1 MENIK
6 AKLNSL
12 YVELACLLLG
22 AVIISGLFFV
32 VINRAGNKIITDF
45 FSDSSHIE
53 KLSEEYM
60 EDLQDYIDNAEVAT
74 NDSEKLTEWVRKQ
87 KIVSIQV
94 YKDEILTYDSNY
106 PDAAVEEAAAEG
118 EYYEWEYYYT
128 AEFADG
134 TADVFL
140 YGFFSYPLYSYAMIA
155 EILLAVILLVVI
167 VILGIRK
174 PVRYIGRLKA
184 ECEILGSGD
193 LDYQVTVQGKDELS
207 LLARGLDNMRIA
219 LRESNEKE
227 AELTAANRRMITEM
241 SHDLRTPLTSLL
253 IYTEILEKRAVK
265 DPQQLMEY
273 VRKIEKKARQIKRLS
288 DNIFEYALITEETE
302 AELGEPQ
309 TLWSLF
315 YDPLSEMTA
324 YLEERGY
331 TVGLQTN
338 RRPAS
343 SSDSGGDSRP
353 DDDSDSDRRQI
364 RVNEEYINR
373 IMDNIVSNIEKYA
386 DKSMPVRAEVVYT
399 EEYGGLAFQNGTACD
414 ARDRRKTEGSTNIG
428 LHNVEKMMK
437 NMNGY
442 CGVKQTENIF
452 EITLMFPWI
461 DYI

>member
-1 MENIK
+1 MH
-6 AKLNSL
+6 SL
-12 YVELACLLLG
+12 YFKLAGLLLA
-22 AVIISGLFFV
+22 AVAVSGLFFV
-32 VINRAGNKIITDF
+32 VINYAGEQMITKI

-53 KLSEEYM
+53 KLSEAYIQ
-60 EDLQDYIDNAEVAT
+60 DLQDYIDETKAAS
-74 NDSEKLTEWVRKQ
+74 NDSEKLTEWVRKR

-94 YKDEILTYDSNY
+94 YKNEILTYDSNY
-106 PDAAVEEAAAEG
+106 PDAAVEDAEAEG
-118 EYYEWEYYYT
+118 AYYDWEYYYT

-140 YGFFSYPLYSYAMIA
+140 YGFFSYPLYSYAMTA
-155 EILLAVILLVVI
+155 EILLAVILLVAI

-207 LLARGLDNMRIA
+207 LLARGLDNMRMA

-253 IYTEILEKRAVK
+253 IYTEILGKKAAK
-265 DPQQLMEY
+265 DPRQAMEY

-288 DNIFEYALITEETE
+288 DNIFEYALITEETK
-302 AELGEPQ
+302 AELGDPQ
-309 TLWSLF
+309 TLRELF

-324 YLEERGY
+324 YLGERGY
-331 TVGLQTN
+331 TVEL
-338 RRPAS
+338 
-343 SSDSGGDSRP
+343 RP
-353 DDDSDSDRRQI
+353 DTGSGSERRQI

-386 DKSMPVRAEVVYT
+386 DKSMPVRIETIYT
-399 EEYGGLAFQNGTACD
+399 EEYGGLAFRNGISCSTE
-414 ARDRRKTEGSTNIG
+414 DRRKTEGSTNIG

-437 NMNGY
+437 NMDGY
-442 CGVKQTENIF
+442 CRVKQTECIF
-452 EITLMFPWI
+452 EIALMFPWVLLM
-461 DYI
+461 YT

>member
-1 MENIK
+1 MH
-6 AKLNSL
+6 SL
-12 YVELACLLLG
+12 YFKLAGLLLA
-22 AVIISGLFFV
+22 AVAVSGLFFV
-32 VINRAGNKIITDF
+32 VINYAGEQMITKI

-53 KLSEEYM
+53 KLSEAYIQ
-60 EDLQDYIDNAEVAT
+60 DLQDYIDETKAAS
-74 NDSEKLTEWVRKQ
+74 NDSEKLTEWVRKR

-106 PDAAVEEAAAEG
+106 PDAAVEDAEAEG
-118 EYYEWEYYYT
+118 AYYDWEYYYT

-140 YGFFSYPLYSYAMIA
+140 YGFFSYPLYSYAMTA
-155 EILLAVILLVVI
+155 EILLAVILLVAI

-207 LLARGLDNMRIA
+207 LLARGLDNMRMA

-227 AELTAANRRMITEM
+227 AEITAANRRMITEM

-253 IYTEILEKRAVK
+253 IYTEILGKKAAK
-265 DPQQLMEY
+265 DPRQAMEY

-288 DNIFEYALITEETE
+288 DNIFEYALITEETK

-309 TLWSLF
+309 TLRELF

-324 YLEERGY
+324 YLGERGY
-331 TVGLQTN
+331 MVEL
-338 RRPAS
+338 
-343 SSDSGGDSRP
+343 RP
-353 DDDSDSDRRQI
+353 DTGSGSERRQI

-386 DKSMPVRAEVVYT
+386 DKSMPVRIETIYT
-399 EEYGGLAFQNGTACD
+399 EEYGGLAFRNGISCSTE
-414 ARDRRKTEGSTNIG
+414 DRRKTEGSTNIG

-437 NMNGY
+437 KMNGY
-442 CGVKQTENIF
+442 FRVKQTENIF
-452 EITLMFPWI
+452 EITLIFPWVKEK
-461 DYI
+461 

>member
-1 MENIK
+1 MH
-6 AKLNSL
+6 SL
-12 YVELACLLLG
+12 YFKLAGLLLA
-22 AVIISGLFFV
+22 AVAVSGLFFV
-32 VINRAGNKIITDF
+32 VINYAGEQMITKI

-53 KLSEEYM
+53 KLSEAYIQ
-60 EDLQDYIDNAEVAT
+60 DLQDYIDETKAAS
-74 NDSEKLTEWVRKQ
+74 NDSEKLTEWVRKR

-106 PDAAVEEAAAEG
+106 PDAAVEDAEAEG
-118 EYYEWEYYYT
+118 AYYDWEYYYT

-140 YGFFSYPLYSYAMIA
+140 YGFFSYPLYSYAMTA
-155 EILLAVILLVVI
+155 EILLAVILLVAI

-207 LLARGLDNMRIA
+207 LLARGLDNMRMA

-253 IYTEILEKRAVK
+253 IYTEILGKKAAK
-265 DPQQLMEY
+265 DPRQAMEY

-288 DNIFEYALITEETE
+288 DNIFEYALITEETK

-309 TLWSLF
+309 TLRELF

-324 YLEERGY
+324 YLGERGY
-331 TVGLQTN
+331 MVEL
-338 RRPAS
+338 
-343 SSDSGGDSRP
+343 RP
-353 DDDSDSDRRQI
+353 DTGSGSERRQI

-386 DKSMPVRAEVVYT
+386 DKSMPVRIETIYT
-399 EEYGGLAFQNGTACD
+399 EKYGGLVFRNGTVRD
-414 ARDRRKTEGSTNIG
+414 AGDRRMTEGSTNIG

-437 NMNGY
+437 NMSGY
-442 CGVKQTENIF
+442 CRVKQTECIF
-452 EITLMFPWI
+452 ELSLMFPWVKEK
-461 DYI
+461 

>member
-1 MENIK
+1 MH
-6 AKLNSL
+6 SL
-12 YVELACLLLG
+12 YFKLAGLLLA
-22 AVIISGLFFV
+22 AVAVSGLFFV
-32 VINRAGNKIITDF
+32 VINYAGEQMITKI

-53 KLSEEYM
+53 KLSEAYIQ
-60 EDLQDYIDNAEVAT
+60 DLQDYIDETKAAS
-74 NDSEKLTEWVRKQ
+74 NDSEKLTEWVRKR

-106 PDAAVEEAAAEG
+106 PDAAVEDAEAEG
-118 EYYEWEYYYT
+118 AYYDWEYYYT

-140 YGFFSYPLYSYAMIA
+140 YGFFSYPLYSYAMTA
-155 EILLAVILLVVI
+155 EILLAVILLVAI

-207 LLARGLDNMRIA
+207 LLARGLDNMRMA

-227 AELTAANRRMITEM
+227 AEITAANRRMITEM

-253 IYTEILEKRAVK
+253 IYTEILGKKAAK
-265 DPQQLMEY
+265 DPRQAMEY
-273 VRKIEKKARQIKRLS
+273 VSKIEKKARQIKRLS
-288 DNIFEYALITEETE
+288 DNIFEYALITEETK

-309 TLWSLF
+309 TLRELF

-324 YLEERGY
+324 YLGERGY
-331 TVGLQTN
+331 MVEL
-338 RRPAS
+338 
-343 SSDSGGDSRP
+343 RP
-353 DDDSDSDRRQI
+353 DTGSGSERRQI

-386 DKSMPVRAEVVYT
+386 DKSMPVRIETIYT
-399 EEYGGLAFQNGTACD
+399 EEYGGLAFRNGISCSME
-414 ARDRRKTEGSTNIG
+414 DRRKTEGSTNIG

-437 NMNGY
+437 KMNGY
-442 CGVKQTENIF
+442 FRVKQTENIF
-452 EITLMFPWI
+452 EITLIFPWVKEK
-461 DYI
+461 

>member
-1 MENIK
+1 MH
-6 AKLNSL
+6 SL
-12 YVELACLLLG
+12 YFKLAGLLLA
-22 AVIISGLFFV
+22 AVAVSGLFFV
-32 VINRAGNKIITDF
+32 VINYAGEQMITKI

-53 KLSEEYM
+53 KLSEAYIQ
-60 EDLQDYIDNAEVAT
+60 DLQDYIDETKAAS
-74 NDSEKLTEWVRKQ
+74 NDSEKLTEWVRKR

-106 PDAAVEEAAAEG
+106 PDAAVEDAEAEG
-118 EYYEWEYYYT
+118 AYYEWEYYYT

-140 YGFFSYPLYSYAMIA
+140 YGFFSYPLYSYAMTA
-155 EILLAVILLVVI
+155 EILLAVILLVAI

-207 LLARGLDNMRIA
+207 LLARGLDNMRMA

-253 IYTEILEKRAVK
+253 IYTEILGKKAAK
-265 DPQQLMEY
+265 DPRQAMEY

-288 DNIFEYALITEETE
+288 DNIFEYALITEETK

-309 TLWSLF
+309 TLRELF

-324 YLEERGY
+324 YLGERGY
-331 TVGLQTN
+331 MVEL
-338 RRPAS
+338 
-343 SSDSGGDSRP
+343 RP
-353 DDDSDSDRRQI
+353 DTGSGSERRQI

-386 DKSMPVRAEVVYT
+386 DKSMPVRIETIYT
-399 EEYGGLAFQNGTACD
+399 EEYGGLAFRNGISCSTE
-414 ARDRRKTEGSTNIG
+414 DRRKTEGSTNIG

-437 NMNGY
+437 NMDGY
-442 CGVKQTENIF
+442 FRVKQTENIF
-452 EITLMFPWI
+452 EITLIFPWVKEK
-461 DYI
+461 

>member
-1 MENIK
+1 MENVREK
-6 AKLNSL
+6 MHSL
-12 YVELACLLLG
+12 YFKLAGLLLA
-22 AVIISGLFFV
+22 AVAVSGLFFV
-32 VINRAGNKIITDF
+32 VINYAGEQMITKI

-53 KLSEEYM
+53 KLSEAYIQ
-60 EDLQDYIDNAEVAT
+60 DLQDYIDETKAAS
-74 NDSEKLTEWVRKQ
+74 NDSEKLTEWVRKR

-106 PDAAVEEAAAEG
+106 PDAAVEDAEAEG
-118 EYYEWEYYYT
+118 AYYDWEYYYT

-140 YGFFSYPLYSYAMIA
+140 YGFFSYPLYSYAMTA
-155 EILLAVILLVVI
+155 EILLAVILLVAI

-207 LLARGLDNMRIA
+207 LLARGLDNMRMA

-253 IYTEILEKRAVK
+253 IYTEILGKKAAK
-265 DPQQLMEY
+265 DPRQAMEY

-288 DNIFEYALITEETE
+288 DNIFEYALITEETK

-309 TLWSLF
+309 TLRELF

-324 YLEERGY
+324 YLGERGY
-331 TVGLQTN
+331 TVEL
-338 RRPAS
+338 
-343 SSDSGGDSRP
+343 RP
-353 DDDSDSDRRQI
+353 DTGSGSERRQI

-386 DKSMPVRAEVVYT
+386 DKSMPVRIENIYT
-399 EEYGGLAFQNGTACD
+399 EEYGGLAFRNGISCSTE
-414 ARDRRKTEGSTNIG
+414 DRRKTEGSTNIG

-437 NMNGY
+437 KMNGY
-442 CGVKQTENIF
+442 FRVKQTENIF
-452 EITLMFPWI
+452 EITLIFPWVKEK
-461 DYI
+461 

>member
-1 MENIK
+1 MH
-6 AKLNSL
+6 SL
-12 YVELACLLLG
+12 YFKLAGLLLA
-22 AVIISGLFFV
+22 AVAVSGLFFV
-32 VINRAGNKIITDF
+32 VINYAGEQMITKI

-53 KLSEEYM
+53 KLSEAYIQ
-60 EDLQDYIDNAEVAT
+60 DLQDYIDETKAAS
-74 NDSEKLTEWVRKQ
+74 NDSEKLTEWVRKR

-106 PDAAVEEAAAEG
+106 PDAAVEDAEAEG
-118 EYYEWEYYYT
+118 AYYDWEYYYT

-140 YGFFSYPLYSYAMIA
+140 YGFFSYPLYSYAMTA
-155 EILLAVILLVVI
+155 EILLAVILLVAI

-184 ECEILGSGD
+184 EWEILGSGD

-207 LLARGLDNMRIA
+207 LLARGLDNMRMA

-253 IYTEILEKRAVK
+253 IYTEILGKKAAK
-265 DPQQLMEY
+265 DPRQAMEY

-288 DNIFEYALITEETE
+288 DNIFEYALITEETK

-309 TLWSLF
+309 TLRELF

-324 YLEERGY
+324 YLGERGY
-331 TVGLQTN
+331 TVEL
-338 RRPAS
+338 
-343 SSDSGGDSRP
+343 RP
-353 DDDSDSDRRQI
+353 DTGSGSERRHI

-386 DKSMPVRAEVVYT
+386 DKSMPVRIETIYT
-399 EEYGGLAFQNGTACD
+399 EEYGGLAFRNGISCSME
-414 ARDRRKTEGSTNIG
+414 DRRKTEGSTNIG

-437 NMNGY
+437 KMNGY
-442 CGVKQTENIF
+442 FRVKQTENIF
-452 EITLMFPWI
+452 EITLIFPWVKEK
-461 DYI
+461 

>member
-1 MENIK
+1 MENVREK
-6 AKLNSL
+6 MHSL
-12 YVELACLLLG
+12 YFKLAGLLLA
-22 AVIISGLFFV
+22 AVAVSGLFFV
-32 VINRAGNKIITDF
+32 VINYAGEQMITKI

-53 KLSEEYM
+53 KLSEAYIQ
-60 EDLQDYIDNAEVAT
+60 DLQDYIDETKAAS

-106 PDAAVEEAAAEG
+106 PDAAVEDAEAEG
-118 EYYEWEYYYT
+118 AYYEWEYYYT

-140 YGFFSYPLYSYAMIA
+140 YGFFSYPLYSYAMTA
-155 EILLAVILLVVI
+155 EILLAVILLVAI
-167 VILGIRK
+167 VILGIRE

-207 LLARGLDNMRIA
+207 LLARGLDNMRMA

-253 IYTEILEKRAVK
+253 IYTEILGKKAAK
-265 DPQQLMEY
+265 DPRQAMEY

-288 DNIFEYALITEETE
+288 DNIFEYALITEETK

-309 TLWSLF
+309 TLRELF

-324 YLEERGY
+324 YLGERGY
-331 TVGLQTN
+331 TVEL
-338 RRPAS
+338 
-343 SSDSGGDSRP
+343 RP
-353 DDDSDSDRRQI
+353 DTGSGSERRQI

-386 DKSMPVRAEVVYT
+386 DKSMPVRIETIYT
-399 EEYGGLAFQNGTACD
+399 EEYGGLAFRNGISCSTE
-414 ARDRRKTEGSTNIG
+414 DRRKTEGSTNIG

-437 NMNGY
+437 NMDGY
-442 CGVKQTENIF
+442 FRVKQTENIF
-452 EITLMFPWI
+452 EITLIFPWVKEK
-461 DYI
+461 

>member
-1 MENIK
+1 MH
-6 AKLNSL
+6 SL
-12 YVELACLLLG
+12 YFKLAGLLLA
-22 AVIISGLFFV
+22 AVAVSGLFFV
-32 VINRAGNKIITDF
+32 VINYAGEQMITKI

-53 KLSEEYM
+53 KLSEAYIQ
-60 EDLQDYIDNAEVAT
+60 DLQDYIDETKAAS

-106 PDAAVEEAAAEG
+106 PDAAVEDAEAEG
-118 EYYEWEYYYT
+118 AYYEWEYYYT

-140 YGFFSYPLYSYAMIA
+140 YGFFSYPLYSYAMTA
-155 EILLAVILLVVI
+155 EILLAVILLVAI

-207 LLARGLDNMRIA
+207 LLARGLDNMRMA

-253 IYTEILEKRAVK
+253 IYTEILGKKAAK
-265 DPQQLMEY
+265 DPRQAMEY

-288 DNIFEYALITEETE
+288 DNIFEYALITEETK

-309 TLWSLF
+309 TLRELF

-324 YLEERGY
+324 YLGERGY
-331 TVGLQTN
+331 MVEL
-338 RRPAS
+338 
-343 SSDSGGDSRP
+343 RP
-353 DDDSDSDRRQI
+353 DTGSGSERRQI

-386 DKSMPVRAEVVYT
+386 DKSMPVRIETIYT
-399 EEYGGLAFQNGTACD
+399 EEYGGLAFRNGISCSTE
-414 ARDRRKTEGSTNIG
+414 DRRKTEGSTNIG

-437 NMNGY
+437 NMSGY
-442 CGVKQTENIF
+442 CRVKQTECIF
-452 EITLMFPWI
+452 ELSLMFPWVKEK
-461 DYI
+461 

>member
-1 MENIK
+1 MENVREK
-6 AKLNSL
+6 MHSL
-12 YVELACLLLG
+12 YFKLAGLLLA
-22 AVIISGLFFV
+22 AVAVSGLFFV
-32 VINRAGNKIITDF
+32 VINYAGEQMITKI

-53 KLSEEYM
+53 KLSEAYIQ
-60 EDLQDYIDNAEVAT
+60 DLQDYIDETKAAS

-106 PDAAVEEAAAEG
+106 PDAAVEDAEAEG
-118 EYYEWEYYYT
+118 AYYEWEYYYT

-140 YGFFSYPLYSYAMIA
+140 YGFFSYPLYSYAMTA
-155 EILLAVILLVVI
+155 EILLAVILLVAI
-167 VILGIRK
+167 VILGIRR
-174 PVRYIGRLKA
+174 PVKYIGRLKA

-207 LLARGLDNMRIA
+207 LLARGLDNMRMA

-253 IYTEILEKRAVK
+253 IYTEILGKKAAK
-265 DPQQLMEY
+265 DPRQAMEY

-288 DNIFEYALITEETE
+288 DNIFEYALITEETK

-309 TLWSLF
+309 TLRELF

-324 YLEERGY
+324 YLGERGY
-331 TVGLQTN
+331 MVEL
-338 RRPAS
+338 
-343 SSDSGGDSRP
+343 RP
-353 DDDSDSDRRQI
+353 DTGSGSERRQI

-386 DKSMPVRAEVVYT
+386 DKSMPVRIETIYT
-399 EEYGGLAFQNGTACD
+399 EKYGGLVFRNGTVRD
-414 ARDRRKTEGSTNIG
+414 AGDRRMTEGSTNIG

-437 NMNGY
+437 KMNGY
-442 CGVKQTENIF
+442 FRVKQTENIF
-452 EITLMFPWI
+452 EITLIFPWVKEK
-461 DYI
+461 

>member
-1 MENIK
+1 MH
-6 AKLNSL
+6 SL
-12 YVELACLLLG
+12 YFKLAGLLLA
-22 AVIISGLFFV
+22 AVAVSGLFFV
-32 VINRAGNKIITDF
+32 VINYAGEQIITKV

-53 KLSEEYM
+53 KLSEAYIQ
-60 EDLQDYIDNAEVAT
+60 DLQDYIDETKAAS
-74 NDSEKLTEWVRKQ
+74 NDSEKLTEWVRKR

-106 PDAAVEEAAAEG
+106 PDAAVEDAEAEG
-118 EYYEWEYYYT
+118 AYYDWEYYYT

-140 YGFFSYPLYSYAMIA
+140 YGFFSYPLYSYAMTA
-155 EILLAVILLVVI
+155 EILLAVILLVAI

-207 LLARGLDNMRIA
+207 LLARGLDNMRMA

-253 IYTEILEKRAVK
+253 IYTEILGKKAAK
-265 DPQQLMEY
+265 DPRQAMEY

-288 DNIFEYALITEETE
+288 DNIFEYALITEETK

-309 TLWSLF
+309 TLRELF

-324 YLEERGY
+324 YLGERGY
-331 TVGLQTN
+331 TVEL
-338 RRPAS
+338 
-343 SSDSGGDSRP
+343 RP
-353 DDDSDSDRRQI
+353 DTGSGSERRQI

-386 DKSMPVRAEVVYT
+386 DKSMPVRIETIYT
-399 EEYGGLAFQNGTACD
+399 EEYGGLAFRNGISCSME
-414 ARDRRKTEGSTNIG
+414 DRRKTEGSTNIG

-437 NMNGY
+437 NMDGY
-442 CGVKQTENIF
+442 FRVKQTENIF
-452 EITLMFPWI
+452 EITLIFPWVKEK
-461 DYI
+461 

>member
-1 MENIK
+1 MENVREK
-6 AKLNSL
+6 MHSL
-12 YVELACLLLG
+12 YFKLAGLLLA
-22 AVIISGLFFV
+22 AVAVSGLFFV
-32 VINRAGNKIITDF
+32 VINYAGEQMITKI

-53 KLSEEYM
+53 KLSEAYIQ
-60 EDLQDYIDNAEVAT
+60 DLQDYIDETKAAS
-74 NDSEKLTEWVRKQ
+74 NDSEKLTEWVRKR

-106 PDAAVEEAAAEG
+106 PDAAVEDAEAEG
-118 EYYEWEYYYT
+118 AYYDWEYYYT

-140 YGFFSYPLYSYAMIA
+140 YGFFSYPLYSYAMTA
-155 EILLAVILLVVI
+155 EILLAVILLVAI

-207 LLARGLDNMRIA
+207 LLARGLDNMRMA

-253 IYTEILEKRAVK
+253 IYTEILGKKAAK
-265 DPQQLMEY
+265 DPRQAMEY
-273 VRKIEKKARQIKRLS
+273 VSKIEKKARQIKRLS
-288 DNIFEYALITEETE
+288 DNIFEYALITEETK

-309 TLWSLF
+309 TLRELF

-324 YLEERGY
+324 YLGERGY
-331 TVGLQTN
+331 MVEL
-338 RRPAS
+338 
-343 SSDSGGDSRP
+343 RP
-353 DDDSDSDRRQI
+353 DTGSGSERRQI

-386 DKSMPVRAEVVYT
+386 DKSMPVRIETIYT
-399 EEYGGLAFQNGTACD
+399 EEYGGLAFRNGISCSTE
-414 ARDRRKTEGSTNIG
+414 DRRKTEGSTNIG

-437 NMNGY
+437 KMNGY
-442 CGVKQTENIF
+442 FRVKQTENIF
-452 EITLMFPWI
+452 EITLIFPWVKEK
-461 DYI
+461 

>member
-1 MENIK
+1 MENVREK
-6 AKLNSL
+6 MHSL
-12 YVELACLLLG
+12 YFKLAGLLLA
-22 AVIISGLFFV
+22 AVAVSGLFFV
-32 VINRAGNKIITDF
+32 VINYAGEQMITKI

-53 KLSEEYM
+53 KLSEAYIQ
-60 EDLQDYIDNAEVAT
+60 DLQDYIDETKAAS
-74 NDSEKLTEWVRKQ
+74 NDSEKLTEWVRKR

-106 PDAAVEEAAAEG
+106 PDAAVEDAEAEG
-118 EYYEWEYYYT
+118 AYYDWEYYYT

-140 YGFFSYPLYSYAMIA
+140 YGFFSYPLYSYAMTA
-155 EILLAVILLVVI
+155 EILLAVILLVAI

-207 LLARGLDNMRIA
+207 LLARGLDNMRMA

-253 IYTEILEKRAVK
+253 IYTEILGKKAAK
-265 DPQQLMEY
+265 DPRQAMEY

-288 DNIFEYALITEETE
+288 DNIFEYALITEETK
-302 AELGEPQ
+302 AELGDPQ
-309 TLWSLF
+309 TLRELF

-324 YLEERGY
+324 YLGERGY
-331 TVGLQTN
+331 TVGL
-338 RRPAS
+338 
-343 SSDSGGDSRP
+343 RP
-353 DDDSDSDRRQI
+353 DTGSGSERRQI

-386 DKSMPVRAEVVYT
+386 DKSMPVRIETIYT
-399 EEYGGLAFQNGTACD
+399 EEYGGLAFRNGISCSTE
-414 ARDRRKTEGSTNIG
+414 DRRKTEGSTNIG

-437 NMNGY
+437 KMNGY
-442 CGVKQTENIF
+442 FRVKQTENIF
-452 EITLMFPWI
+452 EITLIFPWVKEK
-461 DYI
+461 

>member
-1 MENIK
+1 MH
-6 AKLNSL
+6 SL
-12 YVELACLLLG
+12 YFKLAGLLLA
-22 AVIISGLFFV
+22 AVAVSGLFFV
-32 VINRAGNKIITDF
+32 VINYAGEQMITKI

-53 KLSEEYM
+53 KLSEAYIQ
-60 EDLQDYIDNAEVAT
+60 DLQDYIDETKAAS

-106 PDAAVEEAAAEG
+106 PDAAVEDAEAEG
-118 EYYEWEYYYT
+118 AYYEWEYYYT

-140 YGFFSYPLYSYAMIA
+140 YGFFSYPLYSYAMTA
-155 EILLAVILLVVI
+155 EILLAVILLVAI
-167 VILGIRK
+167 VILGIRE

-207 LLARGLDNMRIA
+207 LLARGLDNMRMA

-253 IYTEILEKRAVK
+253 IYTEILGKKAAK
-265 DPQQLMEY
+265 DPQQAMEY

-288 DNIFEYALITEETE
+288 DNIFEYALITEETK

-309 TLWSLF
+309 TLRELF

-324 YLEERGY
+324 YLGERGY
-331 TVGLQTN
+331 TVEL
-338 RRPAS
+338 
-343 SSDSGGDSRP
+343 RP
-353 DDDSDSDRRQI
+353 DTGSGSERRQI

-386 DKSMPVRAEVVYT
+386 DKSMPVRIETIYT
-399 EEYGGLAFQNGTACD
+399 EEYGGLAFRNGISCSTE
-414 ARDRRKTEGSTNIG
+414 DRRKTEGSTNIG

-437 NMNGY
+437 NMDGY
-442 CGVKQTENIF
+442 FRVKQTENIF
-452 EITLMFPWI
+452 EITLIFPWVKEK
-461 DYI
+461 

>member
-1 MENIK
+1 MH
-6 AKLNSL
+6 SL
-12 YVELACLLLG
+12 YFKLAGLLLA
-22 AVIISGLFFV
+22 AVAVSGLFFV
-32 VINRAGNKIITDF
+32 VINYAGEQMITKI

-53 KLSEEYM
+53 KLSEAYIQ
-60 EDLQDYIDNAEVAT
+60 DLQDYIDETKAAS
-74 NDSEKLTEWVRKQ
+74 NDSEKLTEWVRKR

-106 PDAAVEEAAAEG
+106 PDAAVEDAEAEG
-118 EYYEWEYYYT
+118 AYYDWEYYYT

-140 YGFFSYPLYSYAMIA
+140 YGFFSYPLYSYAMTA
-155 EILLAVILLVVI
+155 EILLAVILLVAI

-207 LLARGLDNMRIA
+207 LLARGLDNMRMA

-253 IYTEILEKRAVK
+253 IYTEILGKKAAK
-265 DPQQLMEY
+265 DPRQAMEY

-288 DNIFEYALITEETE
+288 DNIFEYALITEETK

-309 TLWSLF
+309 TLRELF

-324 YLEERGY
+324 YLGERGY
-331 TVGLQTN
+331 MVEL
-338 RRPAS
+338 
-343 SSDSGGDSRP
+343 RP
-353 DDDSDSDRRQI
+353 DTGSGSERRQI

-386 DKSMPVRAEVVYT
+386 DKSMPVRIETIYT
-399 EEYGGLAFQNGTACD
+399 EEYGGLAFRNGISCSME
-414 ARDRRKTEGSTNIG
+414 DRRKTEGSTNIG

-437 NMNGY
+437 KMNGY
-442 CGVKQTENIF
+442 FRVKQTENIF
-452 EITLMFPWI
+452 EITLIFPWVKEK
-461 DYI
+461 

>member
-1 MENIK
+1 MH
-6 AKLNSL
+6 SL
-12 YVELACLLLG
+12 YFKLAGLLLA
-22 AVIISGLFFV
+22 AVAVSGLFFV
-32 VINRAGNKIITDF
+32 VINYAGEQMITKI

-53 KLSEEYM
+53 KLSEAYIQ
-60 EDLQDYIDNAEVAT
+60 DLQDYIDETKAAS

-106 PDAAVEEAAAEG
+106 PDAAVEDAEAEG
-118 EYYEWEYYYT
+118 AYYEWEYYYT

-140 YGFFSYPLYSYAMIA
+140 YGFFSYPLYSYAMTA
-155 EILLAVILLVVI
+155 EILLAVILLVAI

-207 LLARGLDNMRIA
+207 LLARGLDNMRMA

-253 IYTEILEKRAVK
+253 IYTEILGKKAAK
-265 DPQQLMEY
+265 DPRQAMEY

-288 DNIFEYALITEETE
+288 DNIFEYALITEETK

-309 TLWSLF
+309 TLRELF

-324 YLEERGY
+324 YLGERGY
-331 TVGLQTN
+331 MVEL
-338 RRPAS
+338 
-343 SSDSGGDSRP
+343 RP
-353 DDDSDSDRRQI
+353 DTGSGSERRQI

-373 IMDNIVSNIEKYA
+373 TMDNIVSNIEKYA
-386 DKSMPVRAEVVYT
+386 DKSMPVRIETIYT
-399 EEYGGLAFQNGTACD
+399 EKYGGLVFRNGTVRD
-414 ARDRRKTEGSTNIG
+414 AGDRRMTEGSTNIG

-437 NMNGY
+437 NMSGY
-442 CGVKQTENIF
+442 CRVKQTECIF
-452 EITLMFPWI
+452 ELSLMFPWVKEK
-461 DYI
+461 

>member
-1 MENIK
+1 MENVREK
-6 AKLNSL
+6 MHSL
-12 YVELACLLLG
+12 YFKLAGLLLA
-22 AVIISGLFFV
+22 AVAVSGLFFV
-32 VINRAGNKIITDF
+32 VINYAGEQMITKI

-53 KLSEEYM
+53 KLSEAYIQ
-60 EDLQDYIDNAEVAT
+60 DLQDYIDETKAAS

-106 PDAAVEEAAAEG
+106 PDAAVEDAEAEG
-118 EYYEWEYYYT
+118 AYYEWEYYYT

-140 YGFFSYPLYSYAMIA
+140 YGFFSYPLYSYAMTA
-155 EILLAVILLVVI
+155 EILLAVILLVAI

-207 LLARGLDNMRIA
+207 LLARGLDNMCMA

-227 AELTAANRRMITEM
+227 AEITAANRRMITEM

-253 IYTEILEKRAVK
+253 IYTEILGKKAAK
-265 DPQQLMEY
+265 DPRQAMEY
-273 VRKIEKKARQIKRLS
+273 VSKIEKKARQIKRLS
-288 DNIFEYALITEETE
+288 DNIFEYALITEETK

-309 TLWSLF
+309 TLRELF

-324 YLEERGY
+324 YLGERGY
-331 TVGLQTN
+331 TVEL
-338 RRPAS
+338 
-343 SSDSGGDSRP
+343 RP
-353 DDDSDSDRRQI
+353 DTGSGSERRQI

-386 DKSMPVRAEVVYT
+386 DKSMPVRIETIYT
-399 EEYGGLAFQNGTACD
+399 EEYGGLAFRNGISCSME
-414 ARDRRKTEGSTNIG
+414 DRRKTEGSTNIG

-437 NMNGY
+437 KMNGY
-442 CGVKQTENIF
+442 FRVKQTENIF
-452 EITLMFPWI
+452 EITLIFPWVKEK
-461 DYI
+461 

>member
-1 MENIK
+1 MENVREK
-6 AKLNSL
+6 MHSL
-12 YVELACLLLG
+12 YFKLAGLLLA
-22 AVIISGLFFV
+22 AVAVSGLFFV
-32 VINRAGNKIITDF
+32 VINYAGEQMITKI

-53 KLSEEYM
+53 KLSEAYIQ
-60 EDLQDYIDNAEVAT
+60 DLQDYIDETKAAS

-106 PDAAVEEAAAEG
+106 PDAAVEDAEAEG
-118 EYYEWEYYYT
+118 AYYDWEYYYT

-140 YGFFSYPLYSYAMIA
+140 YGFFSYPLYSYAMTA
-155 EILLAVILLVVI
+155 EILLAVILLVAI

-207 LLARGLDNMRIA
+207 LLARGLDNMRMA

-253 IYTEILEKRAVK
+253 IYTEILGKKAAK
-265 DPQQLMEY
+265 DPRQAMEY

-288 DNIFEYALITEETE
+288 DNIFEYALITEETK

-309 TLWSLF
+309 TLRELF

-324 YLEERGY
+324 YLGERGY
-331 TVGLQTN
+331 TVEL
-338 RRPAS
+338 
-343 SSDSGGDSRP
+343 RP
-353 DDDSDSDRRQI
+353 DTGSGSERRQI

-386 DKSMPVRAEVVYT
+386 DKSMPVRIETIYT
-399 EEYGGLAFQNGTACD
+399 EEYGGLAFRNGISCSME
-414 ARDRRKTEGSTNIG
+414 DRRKTEGSTNIG

-437 NMNGY
+437 KMNGY
-442 CGVKQTENIF
+442 FRVKQTENIF
-452 EITLMFPWI
+452 EITLIFPWVKEK
-461 DYI
+461 

>member
-1 MENIK
+1 MH
-6 AKLNSL
+6 SL
-12 YVELACLLLG
+12 YFKLAGLLLA
-22 AVIISGLFFV
+22 AVAVSGLFFV
-32 VINRAGNKIITDF
+32 VINYAGEQMITKI

-53 KLSEEYM
+53 KLSEAYIQ
-60 EDLQDYIDNAEVAT
+60 DLQDYIDETKAAS
-74 NDSEKLTEWVRKQ
+74 NDSEKLTEWVRKR

-106 PDAAVEEAAAEG
+106 PDAAVEDAEAEG
-118 EYYEWEYYYT
+118 AYYDWEYYYT

-140 YGFFSYPLYSYAMIA
+140 YGFFSYPLYSYAMTA
-155 EILLAVILLVVI
+155 EILLAVILLVAI

-207 LLARGLDNMRIA
+207 LLARGLDNMRMA

-227 AELTAANRRMITEM
+227 AEITAANRRMITEM

-253 IYTEILEKRAVK
+253 IYTEILGKKAAK
-265 DPQQLMEY
+265 DPRQAMEY
-273 VRKIEKKARQIKRLS
+273 VSKIEKKARQIKRLS
-288 DNIFEYALITEETE
+288 DNIFEYALITEETK

-309 TLWSLF
+309 TLRELF

-324 YLEERGY
+324 YLGERGY
-331 TVGLQTN
+331 MVEL
-338 RRPAS
+338 
-343 SSDSGGDSRP
+343 RP
-353 DDDSDSDRRQI
+353 DTGSGSERRQI

-373 IMDNIVSNIEKYA
+373 TMDNIVSNIEKYA
-386 DKSMPVRAEVVYT
+386 DKSMPVRIETIYT
-399 EEYGGLAFQNGTACD
+399 EEYGGLAFRNGISCSME
-414 ARDRRKTEGSTNIG
+414 DRRKTEGSTNIG

-437 NMNGY
+437 KMNGY
-442 CGVKQTENIF
+442 FRVKQTENIF
-452 EITLMFPWI
+452 EITLIFPWVKEK
-461 DYI
+461 